1 MQDVPV
7 FIGIN
12 DPSVPAELV
21 SDKIRADNMQSC
33 RIPSLITQGDTVIAA
48 CDKAN
53 SGADWGFIEIAVR
66 CSTDNGETF
75 DKIKTVFTPP
85 VRIAPKTFDEYT
97 SAFAIDPVM
106 VKSADGAIVMI
117 FDFWPECKGL
127 HKADLLEKSNGYI
140 SVDNKIYR
148 KLYDSDGNVCTV
160 RDDCF
165 VYDSDGNKTNFYLP
179 DKHNPEYAY
188 QTIGDLYY
196 TDGEAE
202 FIGRYPPLRPDN
214 AKDKYAGNIYLK
226 KIGYENFPAEKHYS
240 DDSLYECLETS
251 AAPFTAPVTS
261 YLFVMKSYDKG
272 KTWSQPVDITS
283 QIKTDSDDPFL
294 GVGPGVGLRLNNG
307 RLLIPVYSVGTAF
320 VIYSDD
326 NGDTWHRT
334 EFCENLDECQFVQY
348 SDGTIG
354 CFGRPEKAGDIVYS
368 VSCDNGISWRRMT
381 TELYTSKCQHS
392 VILVPKN
399 IYTADMDVN
408 KDYVLCSRPTGHRGN
423 DETRT
428 DGYIAVGEVQADY
441 SIRWIA
447 EKKIKND
454 PCYNISEKWADFFA
468 YSCMS
473 VLPDNSIGILYE
485 AFPSG
490 YIAFNKFTVE
500 SIMKGDI

>member
-1 MQDVPV
+1 
-7 FIGIN
+7 
-12 DPSVPAELV
+12 
-21 SDKIRADNMQSC
+21 
-33 RIPSLITQGDTVIAA
+33 
-48 CDKAN
+48 
-53 SGADWGFIEIAVR
+53 
-66 CSTDNGETF
+66 
-75 DKIKTVFTPP
+75 
-85 VRIAPKTFDEYT
+85 
-97 SAFAIDPVM
+97 
-106 VKSADGAIVMI
+106 
-117 FDFWPECKGL
+117 
-127 HKADLLEKSNGYI
+127 
-140 SVDNKIYR
+140 
-148 KLYDSDGNVCTV
+148 
-160 RDDCF
+160 
-165 VYDSDGNKTNFYLP
+165 
-179 DKHNPEYAY
+179 
-188 QTIGDLYY
+188 
-196 TDGEAE
+196 
-202 FIGRYPPLRPDN
+202 
-214 AKDKYAGNIYLK
+214 
-226 KIGYENFPAEKHYS
+226 
-240 DDSLYECLETS
+240 
-251 AAPFTAPVTS
+251 
-261 YLFVMKSYDKG
+261 MKSYDKG

-326 NGDTWHRT
+326 NGDTWQRT